1 MTIQDQVKL
10 EPRDQQ
16 PSPYLFGG
24 NNYRITQST
33 PSPTP
38 SVPNAVSPLPIFMG
52 HTPPSP
58 YHANNN
64 VTQNGNGNNQIESIL
79 QNQLQAPRS
88 NVNVFQ
94 PQVTQQSQYTPNIPP
109 VTPYTVSNSTMW
121 TSNNLNGTCA
131 PSTSRVYNTNMSTIF
146 TQQPI
151 NPVQNF
157 NIPNNNN
164 NCEPNKSNF
173 SSLLDLDSQQLL
185 SEQILNISGEMQN
198 LSFGDCV
205 MESFNKHDK

>member
-52 HTPPSP
+52 HTSPSP
-58 YHANNN
+58 YHVNN
-64 VTQNGNGNNQIESIL
+64 TATTNGNHLESIL

-88 NVNVFQ
+88 NLNVFQ
-94 PQVTQQSQYTPNIPP
+94 SQVTQQQYTPNIPP
-109 VTPYTVSNSTMW
+109 VTSYTATNSTLW
-121 TSNNLNGTCA
+121 ASNNLNGTCA

-157 NIPNNNN
+157 NIPNNG
-164 NCEPNKSNF
+164 EPNKSNF

>member
-1 MTIQDQVKL
+1 
-10 EPRDQQ
+10 
-16 PSPYLFGG
+16 
-24 NNYRITQST
+24 
-33 PSPTP
+33 
-38 SVPNAVSPLPIFMG
+38 MG
-52 HTPPSP
+52 QTSPSP
-58 YHANNN
+58 YH
-64 VTQNGNGNNQIESIL
+64 NGNAGNQIDSIL
-79 QNQLQAPRS
+79 QNQLQAPR
-88 NVNVFQ
+88 NVFQ
-94 PQVTQQSQYTPNIPP
+94 PQVTQQTQYTPNIPP
-109 VTPYTVSNSTMW
+109 VTSYTVSNSTMW

-157 NIPNNNN
+157 NIPNN